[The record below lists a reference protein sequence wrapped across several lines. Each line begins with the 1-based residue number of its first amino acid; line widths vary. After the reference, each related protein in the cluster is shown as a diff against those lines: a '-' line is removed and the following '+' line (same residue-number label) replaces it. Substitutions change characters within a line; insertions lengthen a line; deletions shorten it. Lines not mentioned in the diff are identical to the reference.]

1 MNLHPPFL
9 RNPRPRIGGAGQGRD
24 SEGRG
29 LSMAVLVAVMKI
41 RVVRMGVLQAGM
53 NVFVRVRFARRI
65 VRPVWVL
72 VMLVVGV
79 PVFMD
84 DAAVGMGV
92 IMPVGQVS
100 IDADQ
105 HQRASHEQLRG

>member
-1 MNLHPPFL
+1 
-9 RNPRPRIGGAGQGRD
+9 
-24 SEGRG
+24 
-29 LSMAVLVAVMKI
+29 
-41 RVVRMGVLQAGM
+41 
-53 NVFVRVRFARRI
+53 
-65 VRPVWVL
+65 
-72 VMLVVGV
+72 VGV